1 MTRSRLKQATM
12 PIQLHSCLSRQ
23 VSLFHFCCYCLL
35 QVFCPWSA
43 SDTLRCHSSFYVCSI
58 HPPSSLATSV
68 WVFSIVLYLYISIA
82 LLASRALD
90 IAITVIILV
99 KRPRSGLPT
108 TVLYKSS
115 YLHYIYM
122 SLPEALPTTAIDT
135 VGVYMPKCYSQ
146 LQAKD
151 LPKVPKWRLERDSN
165 PRPSS

>member
-90 IAITVIILV
+90 IAITVNILV
-99 KRPRSGLPT
+99 KHPRSGL
-108 TVLYKSS
+108 VLYKSS
-115 YLHYIYM
+115 HLLYM
-122 SLPEALPTTAIDT
+122 SLTEALPTTAVDT
-135 VGVYMPKCYSQ
+135 VGVYTPKCHRQ
-146 LQAKD
+146 LQVLLKC
-151 LPKVPKWRLERDSN
+151 
-165 PRPSS
+165 PRSLRGG